1 MKSWWLIT
9 HLHIYAITHL
19 RNCNKQ
25 QNGLRKKSLTKN
37 SSFPIKKISPTDF
50 SFVGQFDNNNNNNN
64 LKRISL
70 SQFLYG
76 PDNNPFFNQII
87 GKMAFSNIMSKRF
100 KFRPVQA
107 TSNID
112 LFKQN
117 LVCIRSGK
125 GDCLGVRI
133 QLARVRILVLQ
144 AHIKFLLMPRSA
156 HCTAGWKSVI
166 SYDLPQSLCVF
177 WIVE

>member
-1 MKSWWLIT
+1 M
-9 HLHIYAITHL
+9 
-19 RNCNKQ
+19 
-25 QNGLRKKSLTKN
+25 
-37 SSFPIKKISPTDF
+37 
-50 SFVGQFDNNNNNNN
+50 GQFDNSNNNNN

-87 GKMAFSNIMSKRF
+87 GKMTFSNIMSERF
-100 KFRPVQA
+100 ESRLVQA
-107 TSNID
+107 TLNID

-144 AHIKFLLMPRSA
+144 SHSKEKFLLMPRSE
-156 HCTAGWKSVI
+156 HGTAG
-166 SYDLPQSLCVF
+166 
-177 WIVE
+177 

>member
-1 MKSWWLIT
+1 MIGSNYDELMIDYAFT
-9 HLHIYAITHL
+9 HLRNYAITHL

-37 SSFPIKKISPTDF
+37 PSFPIKKISPTDF
-50 SFVGQFDNNNNNNN
+50 SFVGQFDNNTNNNN

-87 GKMAFSNIMSKRF
+87 GKMTFSNIMSERF
-100 KFRPVQA
+100 KSRPVQA
-107 TSNID
+107 TLNID

-117 LVCIRSGK
+117 LVCIRSCE
-125 GDCLGVRI
+125 GDCLGVWI

-144 AHIKFLLMPRSA
+144 AHSKEKFLLMPRSA
-156 HCTAGWKSVI
+156 HCTAG
-166 SYDLPQSLCVF
+166 
-177 WIVE
+177 